1 MATDSADSASKG
13 SSIGNFLKAIL
24 LVALAIV
31 LLRLLGG
38 VISWL
43 FGVIITAVVI
53 VVLGVFIFGVIN
65 AFKKR

>member
-1 MATDSADSASKG
+1 MSTDTQKSTSKG

-53 VVLGVFIFGVIN
+53 LVIGVFIFGVIR
-65 AFKKR
+65 AFKR

>member
-1 MATDSADSASKG
+1 MTTDTQSPTSKG

-53 VVLGVFIFGVIN
+53 LVIGVFIFGVIR
-65 AFKKR
+65 AFKK